1 MVKGKKGQNQA
12 TTDEGRGKL
21 TLVLAPALYGFKTF
35 ANHLTSLSFVF
46 TTSKI
51 RTQFGV
57 GQGETKS

>member
-35 ANHLTSLSFVF
+35 CKSLNLSELCFRHLENKDTVWCWA
-46 TTSKI
+46 
-51 RTQFGV
+51 G
-57 GQGETKS
+57 